1 MNEWNANLHFGTPDG
16 HTQTQI
22 WCTINTNIW
31 CTINNIISTL
41 LRISIAALICHPTRQ
56 SNII

>member
-1 MNEWNANLHFGTPDG
+1 MKEWNANLHFGTPDG
-16 HTQTQI
+16 HTQTQ
-22 WCTINTNIW
+22 IW

-56 SNII
+56 SKII